1 MSDLAAKI
9 HSKTAYFIKRSKLR
23 WRLYIFILPAFLY
36 FAIFR
41 YGPLYGVQLAFKD
54 YNYGLGI
61 WKSSWVGL
69 KYFQRF
75 FDSYYFGV
83 VIKNTLLINLYQII
97 LFPLPVIFALSLNE
111 IGSLRYKKLV
121 QTVAYIPHFIPAVII
136 VGMLLIFLDY
146 NNGIVN
152 YFIQALGGSPQR
164 FMGEPKYFYGIYI
177 ASGEWQHLGWSSII
191 YIAALSGVNTELY
204 DSAQIDGAS
213 RFQRVIHINLPAILP
228 TVLTLFILRMGSA
241 MSIGFEKIFLMQNNL
256 NKSQS
261 EVIQTYV
268 YKVGLLQSQISF
280 SIAIGLFNNVVE
292 LILLLMANFASKRMF
307 EVDLF

>member
-1 MSDLAAKI
+1 MSLIAAKFRY
-9 HSKTAYFIKRSKLR
+9 KAKRFLRLSKLR

-61 WKSSWVGL
+61 WNSPWVGL
-69 KYFQRF
+69 KYFLRF
-75 FDSYYFGV
+75 FDSYYFNV
-83 VIKNTLLINLYQII
+83 VIKNTLLINLYQIL

-111 IGSLRYKKLV
+111 LGNRRYKKLV

-136 VGMLLIFLDY
+136 VGMILIFLDP
-146 NNGIVN
+146 NNGMVN
-152 YFIQALGGSPQR
+152 MFIQALGGAPSR

-177 ASGEWQHLGWSSII
+177 FSGEWQHLGWSSII

-204 DSAQIDGAS
+204 DAAHMDGAN
-213 RFQRVIHINLPAILP
+213 RFQRVIYINIPAILP

-241 MSIGFEKIFLMQNNL
+241 MSIGFEKIYLMQNNL
-256 NKSQS
+256 NMSHS

-280 SIAIGLFNNVVE
+280 SVAIGLFNNMVE
-292 LILLLMANFASKRMF
+292 LILLLITNILSKKVF
-307 EVDLF
+307 EVNLF